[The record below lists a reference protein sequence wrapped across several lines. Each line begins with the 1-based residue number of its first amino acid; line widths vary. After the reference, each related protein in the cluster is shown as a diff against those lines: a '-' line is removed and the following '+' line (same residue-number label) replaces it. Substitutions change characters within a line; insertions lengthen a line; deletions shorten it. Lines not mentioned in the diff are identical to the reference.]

1 MGLIATFRRLRR
13 RREMAVARRAEDRR
27 YRRGNDF
34 EGHVA
39 RMFDPSRFELVH
51 RTPTHAETG
60 GRFVQSMAWPD
71 LRLVE
76 KSTGREFWVEVKYRS
91 HPGRRGSVEWCSEKQ
106 LGEYRRAARESGLPV
121 LLMMGVGGTVR
132 RPTRVYCIDVSRMP
146 YTTLYYGTYVGKRVR
161 GKIKDLD
168 SLLVTARA

>member
-1 MGLIATFRRLRR
+1 MALLAALRRIRLRC
-13 RREMAVARRAEDRR
+13 ETAATRRAEDRR

-34 EGHVA
+34 EDHVA

-60 GRFVQSMAWPD
+60 GRFVESMAWPD

-76 KSTGREFWVEVKYRS
+76 RSTGRGFWVEVKFRS
-91 HPGRRGSVEWCSEKQ
+91 HPGYRGSVEWCTEKQ
-106 LGEYRRAARESGLPV
+106 LGEYRRAAMESGLPV

-132 RPTRVYCIDVSRMP
+132 RPARVYCVDVSKMP

-161 GKIKDLD
+161 GKVRDLD
-168 SLLVTARA
+168 SLLETARA